1 MDKST
6 IIKIISLVSFYIL
19 YIFLKKILL
28 KKNIKNENSEKN
40 TPLEKNFSVKYPLK
54 IKLFFLVCSFLFMMP
69 SIFGYS
75 KEGPII
81 LVSLVF
87 PISSFVLF
95 LNTAILKIDVKENE
109 IHIRTILIGKKKLS
123 YDEIRVI
130 DRITGFR
137 IYHKGRY
144 LCEVSFLLDYN
155 ENLKDILYKKSK
167 VELFLGRKY
176 HTKEE
181 LKKLKKFKKS

>member
-75 KEGPII
+75 K
-81 LVSLVF
+81 
-87 PISSFVLF
+87 
-95 LNTAILKIDVKENE
+95 
-109 IHIRTILIGKKKLS
+109 
-123 YDEIRVI
+123 
-130 DRITGFR
+130 
-137 IYHKGRY
+137 
-144 LCEVSFLLDYN
+144 
-155 ENLKDILYKKSK
+155 
-167 VELFLGRKY
+167 
-176 HTKEE
+176 
-181 LKKLKKFKKS
+181 